1 VSKLA
6 SALSAVQ
13 ALLKAY
19 PALSAAL
26 VNIAVVACAYFGLH
40 VTGDQIVYLAGIV
53 AALLGVL
60 VHSHVTP
67 VSKQQPDEKKQDV
80 ASIQR

>member
-1 VSKLA
+1 MTKLA
-6 SALSAVQ
+6 SALSAIQ
-13 ALLKAY
+13 TFLKTY
-19 PALSAAL
+19 PAISAAL

-40 VTGDQIVYLAGIV
+40 VTGEQIVYIAGIV

-67 VSKQQPDEKKQDV
+67 TAKTRPPSIVTSKEEK
-80 ASIQR
+80 